1 MNGVIDILR
10 SIICGIISSLAIFPI
25 TSDAIRSMI
34 FGRKKR
40 ALQSAKKELL
50 ETIEGMLLSGQL
62 IGDITYGALVNN
74 VARKYGI
81 EDEIL
86 GTKDENIVVVLQTI
100 NSSKLVPNNIKR
112 LVSDHIQAQIGDK
125 TNGLEGHIDYERE
138 FDDYDFNKFDFD
150 ETLKSKAEYEQ
161 YIKSPIINQMQ
172 GTIVFAVGVLTAVIV
187 YVINLDNIFPIVIC
201 LSAILICINILT
213 LLMDAAEFPT
223 AETIKRLVYKV
234 AFMIVLISLLLISAF
249 IKVKT

>member
-1 MNGVIDILR
+1 
-10 SIICGIISSLAIFPI
+10 
-25 TSDAIRSMI
+25 MI

-50 ETIEGMLLSGQL
+50 ETIEGMILSGQS
-62 IGDITYGALVNN
+62 IRDSTYEALMNS
-74 VARKYGI
+74 VAKKYGI
-81 EDEIL
+81 DDKTL
-86 GTKDENIVVVLQTI
+86 GSKEENIVVVLQTI
-100 NSSKLVPNNIKR
+100 NSSKLVPNDIKR
-112 LVSDHIQAQIGDK
+112 LVSDHIQAQIEDK
-125 TNGLEGHIDYERE
+125 PNELKDHIDYEGE
-138 FDDYDFNKFDFD
+138 LDNYDFNKFDFD
-150 ETLKSKAEYEQ
+150 ESLKSKVEYEQ
-161 YIKSPIINQMQ
+161 YIKSPFINEMQ
-172 GTIVFAVGVLTAVIV
+172 GFIVFVVGVLTAMIV
-187 YVINLDNIFPIVIC
+187 YIINIDNIFPIVIC

>member
-1 MNGVIDILR
+1 M
-10 SIICGIISSLAIFPI
+10 AIFPI

-50 ETIEGMLLSGQL
+50 ETIEGMILSGQS
-62 IGDITYGALVNN
+62 IKDSTYGALVNN
-74 VARKYGI
+74 VSKKYGI
-81 EDEIL
+81 DNEAL
-86 GTKDENIVVVLQTI
+86 GSKDESIVVVLQTI
-100 NSSKLVPNNIKR
+100 NSSKLVPNDIKR
-112 LVSDHIQAQIGDK
+112 LVSDHIQAQVGDK
-125 TNGLEGHIDYERE
+125 PNDLKGHIDYERA
-138 FDDYDFNKFDFD
+138 FDNYNFNEFDFD
-150 ETLKSKAEYEQ
+150 ESLKSKAEYEQ
-161 YIKSPIINQMQ
+161 YIKSPFINEMQ
-172 GTIVFAVGVLTAVIV
+172 GFIVFVVGVLTAMIV
-187 YVINLDNIFPIVIC
+187 YVINFDNIFPIVIC
-201 LSAILICINILT
+201 LSAILVCINILT